1 MKLLTL
7 VAVAGVEPAHLQ
19 SMPTKDM
26 AAGIHH
32 SRQTILRLWGRLW
45 NTQCRRSCIVCPLY
59 LRRSQRSEGLGG
71 RFVVFVVSLCIFS
84 ACLCLIGL
92 HP

>member
-19 SMPTKDM
+19 TMPTKDM

-32 SRQTILRLWGRLW
+32 SRQTILRPWSRLW
-45 NTQCRRSCIVCPLY
+45 
-59 LRRSQRSEGLGG
+59 
-71 RFVVFVVSLCIFS
+71 
-84 ACLCLIGL
+84 
-92 HP
+92 

>member
-19 SMPTKDM
+19 TMPTKDM

-32 SRQTILRLWGRLW
+32 SRQTILRPWGRLW
-45 NTQCRRSCIVCPLY
+45 NTQCRRSCILCPLY
-59 LRRSQRSEGLGG
+59 QWVMRGLALAGG
-71 RFVVFVVSLCIFS
+71 LSFVIPS
-84 ACLCLIGL
+84 AEALL
-92 HP
+92 